1 MAGDGQSDEIKPEIK
16 LTERNKLI
24 LGIGQLLVKLFLPVL
39 AAGGLGTGTYAAV
52 AHHSDQQKVSTSYE
66 QLAGRF
72 NQTLEQLDQMRLR
85 QVEHNEDLLRLRLA
99 LRELDDRLHTV
110 ERHRVVAVMKKNPVS
125 SPTTHPTKK
134 PPSDAVLKPDT
145 DRDGIVDES
154 PVALPR
160 VAVDAV
166 IDRPVTKTVPLPAF
180 KTQRAPAKFD
190 VAGQAPAK

>member
-1 MAGDGQSDEIKPEIK
+1 MAGDKRPDEIKPEIK

-24 LGIGQLLVKLFLPVL
+24 LGTGQLLVKLFLPVL
-39 AAGGLGTGTYAAV
+39 AAGGLSTGTYAAL

-66 QLAGRF
+66 QLAGKF

-110 ERHRVVAVMKKNPVS
+110 ERHHVVAIKRNPVS
-125 SPTTHPTKK
+125 PTTRPTKK
-134 PPSDAVLKPDT
+134 LPSDMVLKPDT
-145 DRDGIVDES
+145 DRDGVVDE
-154 PVALPR
+154 PPAALPR

-166 IDRPVTKTVPLPAF
+166 IDRPVTKAVPLPAF